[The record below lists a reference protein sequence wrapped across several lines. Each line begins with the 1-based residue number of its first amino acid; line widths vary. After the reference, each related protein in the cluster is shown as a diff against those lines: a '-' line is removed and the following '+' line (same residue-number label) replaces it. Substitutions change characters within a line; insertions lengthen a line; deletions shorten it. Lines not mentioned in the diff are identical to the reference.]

1 MLLTVMA
8 FLSPKIEIPFFKRE
22 RERKGGFNFM
32 MDRRIL
38 TMTSQTLALKAKRVL
53 FQQGISVQI
62 VRPSPRL
69 TPRGCSYG
77 MEMRMHQIA
86 RAIDILEEN
95 RISKTNREMEVW
107 RWKGK
112 ASSSG

>member
-1 MLLTVMA
+1 MLLTVI
-8 FLSPKIEIPFFKRE
+8 FFYHQKRDPVFKRE

-53 FQQGISVQI
+53 FRQGISVQI

-69 TPRGCSYG
+69 TPRGCTYG
-77 MEMRMHQIA
+77 LEMGMHQIA

-95 RISKTNREMEVW
+95 QIPFGEILDI
-107 RWKGK
+107 
-112 ASSSG
+112 